1 MKGAKMKHI
10 LKLIKNFLLYTLK
23 KVYSF
28 FIYITLTFI
37 TLSIIAGV
45 FIASNM
51 NESNT
56 PSKYSNLIISDID
69 IPQEDKFYNSLD
81 YIEGKKITFS
91 EIYKA
96 INFAINDDN
105 ISTVFINLD
114 TTTFST
120 PQIEEITPLFNKL
133 KEKNKKIVAYGENLD
148 NSSYQIGLLANEI
161 VVPKT
166 ENTDIHLGGYSI
178 SNMYFK
184 NILDK
189 FGIKFEVIHVGSHKS
204 YGEEYYRENISKEQ
218 KETLTRIYDKK
229 LEQYISNISKVRKI
243 DKETVRNK
251 LLNGEYALISPKTA
265 RDLSL
270 VDSLENYSDLSHNL
284 NITDDNSITI
294 QDYIS
299 KVSENNNSE
308 NNIAVIYLDGDID
321 SVSSS
326 YGNTNITS
334 ENFKV
339 KLDKALEINNLK
351 GIVIRI
357 NSGGGS
363 ALESKKIYDMI
374 MELKVPVY
382 VSIGNIAASGGYYI
396 SSAADKIF
404 IEKFGLTGSIGVVS
418 MLPKYVGT
426 LNKLNINVNHIT
438 RGKYLN
444 ISDPSVELTNEDRI
458 AYMNRLEAVY
468 NEFKNDILVKRTGL
482 NPNSLENIA
491 QGKVWLG
498 LEAKELKLVDEIGG
512 LYDTIDSLQ
521 NSLQLDNKYSIVDI
535 YSTQEYSN
543 LTDILKSNIGLL
555 KFKNK
560 INFDFLENKVQF
572 IINQNSKP
580 MFYEFIQNL
589 EN

>member
-1 MKGAKMKHI
+1 MKHI

-243 DKETVRNK
+243 DENTVRNK

-270 VDSLENYSDLSHNL
+270 VDSLEDYSDLSLNL

-321 SVSSS
+321 SVSST

-535 YSTQEYSN
+535 YSTQEYNN

>member
-1 MKGAKMKHI
+1 MKHI

-133 KEKNKKIVAYGENLD
+133 KEKNKKIVAYGETLD
-148 NSSYQIGLLANEI
+148 NSSYSIGLLADEI

-229 LEQYISNISKVRKI
+229 LEEYISNISKVRKI

-270 VDSLENYSDLSHNL
+270 VDSLEDYSDLSLNL

-308 NNIAVIYLDGDID
+308 NKIAVIYLDGDID
-321 SVSSS
+321 SVSST

-404 IEKFGLTGSIGVVS
+404 IENFGLTGSIGVVS

-535 YSTQEYSN
+535 YSTQEYNN

-560 INFDFLENKVQF
+560 INFDFLGNKVQF

>member
-1 MKGAKMKHI
+1 MKHI

-37 TLSIIAGV
+37 TLSIIVGIFV
-45 FIASNM
+45 ASNM
-51 NESNT
+51 NESNI

-69 IPQEDKFYNSLD
+69 IPQEDKFSNSLD

-96 INFAINDDN
+96 INFAINDNN

-120 PQIEEITPLFNKL
+120 SQIEEITPLFNKL
-133 KEKNKKIVAYGENLD
+133 KEKNKKIIAYGETLD
-148 NSSYQIGLLANEI
+148 NSSYSIGLLADEI

-204 YGEEYYRENISKEQ
+204 YGEEYYRENISEEQ

-243 DKETVRNK
+243 DENTVRNK
-251 LLNGEYALISPKTA
+251 LLNGEYALIGPKTA

-299 KVSENNNSE
+299 RASENNNSE
-308 NNIAVIYLDGDID
+308 NKIAVIYLDGDID

-334 ENFKV
+334 ENFKA
-339 KLDKALEINNLK
+339 KLDKALEITNLK

-444 ISDPSVELTNEDRI
+444 ITDPSVSLTNEDKM

-468 NEFKNDILVKRTGL
+468 NEFKSDILVKRTKL

-498 LEAKELKLVDEIGG
+498 LEAKELNLVDEIGG
-512 LYDTIDSLQ
+512 LYDTIDNLQ
-521 NSLQLDNKYSIVDI
+521 NTLNLNNNYSIVDI
-535 YSTQEYSN
+535 YSNQEYTN

-572 IINQNSKP
+572 ILNQNSKP

>member
-1 MKGAKMKHI
+1 MKHI

-51 NESNT
+51 NESNI

-148 NSSYQIGLLANEI
+148 NSSYSIGLLANEI

-229 LEQYISNISKVRKI
+229 LEEYISNISKVRKI

-321 SVSSS
+321 SVSST

>member
-1 MKGAKMKHI
+1 MKHI

-37 TLSIIAGV
+37 TLSIIAGIFV
-45 FIASNM
+45 ASNM
-51 NESNT
+51 NESNI

-69 IPQEDKFYNSLD
+69 IPQEDKFSNSLD

-96 INFAINDDN
+96 INFAINDNN

-120 PQIEEITPLFNKL
+120 SQIEEITPLFNKL
-133 KEKNKKIVAYGENLD
+133 KEKNKKIIAYGETID
-148 NSSYQIGLLANEI
+148 NSSYSIGLLADEI

-204 YGEEYYRENISKEQ
+204 YGEEYYRENISEEQ

-243 DKETVRNK
+243 DENTVRNK
-251 LLNGEYALISPKTA
+251 LLNGEYALIGPKTA

-284 NITDDNSITI
+284 NIIDDNSITI

-299 KVSENNNSE
+299 RVSENNNSE
-308 NNIAVIYLDGDID
+308 NKIAVIYLDGDID
-321 SVSSS
+321 SVSSA

-334 ENFKV
+334 ENFKA
-339 KLDKALEINNLK
+339 KLDKALEITNLK

-444 ISDPSVELTNEDRI
+444 ITDPSVSLTNEDKM

-468 NEFKNDILVKRTGL
+468 NEFKSDILVKRIKL

-498 LEAKELKLVDEIGG
+498 LEAKELNLVDEIGG
-512 LYDTIDSLQ
+512 LYDTIDNLQ
-521 NSLQLDNKYSIVDI
+521 NTLNLNNNYSIVDI
-535 YSTQEYSN
+535 YSNQDYTN

-572 IINQNSKP
+572 ILNQNSKP

>member
-1 MKGAKMKHI
+1 MKHI

-51 NESNT
+51 NESNI

-96 INFAINDDN
+96 INFAINDNN

-148 NSSYQIGLLANEI
+148 NSSYSIGLLANEI

-243 DKETVRNK
+243 DENTVRNK

-321 SVSSS
+321 SVSST

-404 IEKFGLTGSIGVVS
+404 IENFGLTGSIGVVS

-458 AYMNRLEAVY
+458 AYMKRLEAVY

>member
-1 MKGAKMKHI
+1 MKHI

-96 INFAINDDN
+96 LNFAINDDN

-133 KEKNKKIVAYGENLD
+133 KEKNKKIAAYGENLD

-229 LEQYISNISKVRKI
+229 LEQYISNISKSRKI
-243 DKETVRNK
+243 DEETVRNK

-334 ENFKV
+334 ENFKI

-404 IEKFGLTGSIGVVS
+404 IENFGLTGSIGVVS

>member
-1 MKGAKMKHI
+1 MKHI

-37 TLSIIAGV
+37 TLSIIAGIFV
-45 FIASNM
+45 ASNM
-51 NESNT
+51 NESNI

-69 IPQEDKFYNSLD
+69 IPQEDKFSNSLD

-96 INFAINDDN
+96 INFAINDNN

-114 TTTFST
+114 TTTFSIS
-120 PQIEEITPLFNKL
+120 QIEEITPLFNKL
-133 KEKNKKIVAYGENLD
+133 KEKNKKIIAYGETID
-148 NSSYQIGLLANEI
+148 NSSYSIGLLADEI

-204 YGEEYYRENISKEQ
+204 YGEEYYRENISEEQ

-243 DKETVRNK
+243 NENTVRNK
-251 LLNGEYALISPKTA
+251 LLNGEYALIGPKTA

-270 VDSLENYSDLSHNL
+270 VDSLENYSDLSYNL

-299 KVSENNNSE
+299 RVSENNNSE
-308 NNIAVIYLDGDID
+308 NKIAVIYLDGDID
-321 SVSSS
+321 SVSSA

-334 ENFKV
+334 ENFKA
-339 KLDKALEINNLK
+339 KLDKALEITNLK

-444 ISDPSVELTNEDRI
+444 ITDPSVSLTNEDKI

-468 NEFKNDILVKRTGL
+468 NEFKSDILVKRTKL

-498 LEAKELKLVDEIGG
+498 LEAKELNLVDEIGG
-512 LYDTIDSLQ
+512 LYDTIDNLQ
-521 NSLQLDNKYSIVDI
+521 NTLNLNNNYSIVDI
-535 YSTQEYSN
+535 YSNQDYTN

-572 IINQNSKP
+572 ILNQNSKP

>member
-1 MKGAKMKHI
+1 MKHI

-37 TLSIIAGV
+37 TLSIIVGIFV
-45 FIASNM
+45 ASNM
-51 NESNT
+51 NESNI

-69 IPQEDKFYNSLD
+69 IPQEDKFSNSLD

-96 INFAINDDN
+96 INFAINDNN

-120 PQIEEITPLFNKL
+120 SQIEEITPLFNKL
-133 KEKNKKIVAYGENLD
+133 KEKNKKIIAYGETLD
-148 NSSYQIGLLANEI
+148 NSSYSIGLLADEI

-204 YGEEYYRENISKEQ
+204 YGEEYYRENISEEQ

-243 DKETVRNK
+243 DENTVRNK
-251 LLNGEYALISPKTA
+251 LLNGEYALIGPKTA

-299 KVSENNNSE
+299 RVSENNNSE
-308 NNIAVIYLDGDID
+308 NKIAVIYLDGDID

-334 ENFKV
+334 ENFKA
-339 KLDKALEINNLK
+339 KLDKALEITNLK

-444 ISDPSVELTNEDRI
+444 ITDPSVSLTNEDKM

-468 NEFKNDILVKRTGL
+468 NEFKSDILVKRIKL

-498 LEAKELKLVDEIGG
+498 LEAKELNLVDEIGG
-512 LYDTIDSLQ
+512 LYDTIDNLQ
-521 NSLQLDNKYSIVDI
+521 NTLNLNNNYSIVDI
-535 YSTQEYSN
+535 YSNQDYTN

-572 IINQNSKP
+572 ILNQNSKP

>member
-1 MKGAKMKHI
+1 MKHI

-96 INFAINDDN
+96 LNFAINDDN

-229 LEQYISNISKVRKI
+229 LEQYISNISKSRKI
-243 DKETVRNK
+243 DEETVRNK

-308 NNIAVIYLDGDID
+308 NKIAVIYLDGDID

-404 IEKFGLTGSIGVVS
+404 IENFGLTGSIGVVS

>member
-1 MKGAKMKHI
+1 MKHI

-51 NESNT
+51 NESNI

-96 INFAINDDN
+96 INFAINDNN

-148 NSSYQIGLLANEI
+148 NSSYSIGLLANEI

-218 KETLTRIYDKK
+218 RETLTRIYDKK
-229 LEQYISNISKVRKI
+229 LEQYISNISKSRKI
-243 DKETVRNK
+243 DEETVRNK

>member
-1 MKGAKMKHI
+1 MKHI

-28 FIYITLTFI
+28 FIYIILTFI
-37 TLSIIAGV
+37 TLSIIAGI

-51 NESNT
+51 NESNI
-56 PSKYSNLIISDID
+56 PSKYSNLIISDIE
-69 IPQEDKFYNSLD
+69 IPQEDKFSNSLD

-96 INFAINDDN
+96 INFAINDNN

-120 PQIEEITPLFNKL
+120 SQIEEITPLFNKL
-133 KEKNKKIVAYGENLD
+133 REKNKKIIAYGETID
-148 NSSYQIGLLANEI
+148 NSSYSIGLLADEI

-204 YGEEYYRENISKEQ
+204 YGEEYYRENISEEQ

-243 DKETVRNK
+243 DENTVRNK
-251 LLNGEYALISPKTA
+251 LLNGEYALIGPKTA

-299 KVSENNNSE
+299 RVSENNNSE
-308 NNIAVIYLDGDID
+308 NKIAVIYLDGDID

-334 ENFKV
+334 ENFKA
-339 KLDKALEINNLK
+339 KLDKALEITNLK

-404 IEKFGLTGSIGVVS
+404 IENFGLTGSIGVVS

-444 ISDPSVELTNEDRI
+444 ITDPSVSLTNEDKM

-468 NEFKNDILVKRTGL
+468 NEFKSDILVKRIKL

-498 LEAKELKLVDEIGG
+498 LEAKELNLVDEIGG
-512 LYDTIDSLQ
+512 LYDTIDNLQ
-521 NSLQLDNKYSIVDI
+521 NTLNLNNNYSIVDI
-535 YSTQEYSN
+535 YSNQDYTT

-572 IINQNSKP
+572 ILNQNSKP

>member
-1 MKGAKMKHI
+1 MKHI

-96 INFAINDDN
+96 LNFAINDDN

-218 KETLTRIYDKK
+218 RETLTRIYDKK
-229 LEQYISNISKVRKI
+229 LEQYISNISKSRKI
-243 DKETVRNK
+243 DEETVRNK

-321 SVSSS
+321 SVSST

-404 IEKFGLTGSIGVVS
+404 IENFGLTGSIGVVS

-458 AYMNRLEAVY
+458 AYMNRLKAVY

>member
-1 MKGAKMKHI
+1 MKHI

-51 NESNT
+51 NESNI

-96 INFAINDDN
+96 INFAINDNN

-148 NSSYQIGLLANEI
+148 NSSYSIGLLANEI

-218 KETLTRIYDKK
+218 RETLTRIYDKK
-229 LEQYISNISKVRKI
+229 LEQYISNISKSRKI
-243 DKETVRNK
+243 DEETVRNK

-334 ENFKV
+334 ENFKI

-404 IEKFGLTGSIGVVS
+404 IENFGLTGSIGVVS

-426 LNKLNINVNHIT
+426 LNKLNININHIT

-521 NSLQLDNKYSIVDI
+521 NSLQLDNKYSIIDI

>member
-1 MKGAKMKHI
+1 MKHI

-218 KETLTRIYDKK
+218 RETLTRIYDKK

-334 ENFKV
+334 ENFKI

-404 IEKFGLTGSIGVVS
+404 IENFGLTGSIGVVS